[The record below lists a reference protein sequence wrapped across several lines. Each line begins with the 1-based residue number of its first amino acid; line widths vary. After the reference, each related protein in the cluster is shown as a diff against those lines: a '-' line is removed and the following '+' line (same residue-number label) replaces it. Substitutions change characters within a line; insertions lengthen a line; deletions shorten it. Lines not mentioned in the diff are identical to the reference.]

1 MTTEPPWL
9 AEPLRRLE
17 GLAER
22 LPHAILIQ
30 GPGGWGEERLAN
42 ALATSLLGLPPGRE
56 AKEVAHPDLRWLAPE
71 DDVIKVGAI
80 RLLIDFLMQTPQLTP
95 RKVAVVE
102 SAERMNPNAANA
114 LLKTLEEPPPES
126 FVALATGAPER
137 LPATVASRCQRI
149 AIRRAPPADVLAWL
163 NAAWPC

>member
-42 ALATSLLGLPPGRE
+42 ALATSLLSLPPERE
-56 AKEVAHPDLRWLAPE
+56 AKEVAHPDLRSP
-71 DDVIKVGAI
+71 
-80 RLLIDFLMQTPQLTP
+80 P
-95 RKVAVVE
+95 
-102 SAERMNPNAANA
+102 
-114 LLKTLEEPPPES
+114 KT
-126 FVALATGAPER
+126 T
-137 LPATVASRCQRI
+137 
-149 AIRRAPPADVLAWL
+149 
-163 NAAWPC
+163 